1 MYGTPVRPMP
11 ATTARLRTIHDQ
23 LARLIRDH
31 EVLRQRAAELE
42 TDANDSKRLAEVLK
56 ARVAELERDNEA
68 LRKARPAES
77 GPGPTGT
84 KEKIDELV
92 QEIDQCLALLSAGSD
107 HR

>member
-1 MYGTPVRPMP
+1 MHGIPVRPMP
-11 ATTARLRTIHDQ
+11 ATIARLRAIHDHV
-23 LARLIRDH
+23 ARLIREH

-42 TDANDSKRLAEVLK
+42 TELNDGKRSIEVLK
-56 ARVAELERDNEA
+56 ARVAELERDNEV
-68 LRKARPAES
+68 LRKARPADG

-107 HR
+107 HH